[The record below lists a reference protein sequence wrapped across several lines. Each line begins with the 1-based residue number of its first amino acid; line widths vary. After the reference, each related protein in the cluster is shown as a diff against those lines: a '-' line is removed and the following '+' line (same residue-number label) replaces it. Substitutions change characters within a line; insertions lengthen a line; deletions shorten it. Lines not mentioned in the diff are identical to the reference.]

1 MNHTKTARIVLPR
14 PLRALAFGLLA
25 VALFASGAL
34 AAAAFNDVGDDHP
47 ASAEITA
54 AHSIGVFNGYGDG
67 TFRPDGKL
75 TQSHAENV
83 IWRILSWQGTDDDGN
98 FEISR
103 ADAAVLAMTGL
114 CGLAYDRIPDCAAV
128 ASAGE
133 RAAYDRGY
141 DAGLAAAE
149 GNGDRTGGLPEP
161 NYANGEC
168 PRLTGVPEVSPVGTV
183 TVSGASSLLRPYVL
197 LKCEYRPS
205 TRNLAEAASNACQDT
220 PAPNGG
226 SPALGGFSANAGK
239 YVVTC
244 RWVPPTRDL
253 TGEPDVRC
261 PGPTPALS
269 VGTNRVSSAWVID
282 GWRTAYDPEACEW
295 VGSGLGDWQCNGFEH
310 HNFFKNVPSSH
321 GCPGGHAVYQ
331 NWQYWNEMGTWRL
344 IQIGTGEGS
353 GG

>member
-1 MNHTKTARIVLPR
+1 MTIRIVLPR

-25 VALFASGAL
+25 VALFAGGAL

-75 TQSHAENV
+75 TQGQAENV
-83 IWRILSWQGTDDDGN
+83 IWRILTWQGTDDDGN

-128 ASAGE
+128 AAAGE

-141 DAGLAAAE
+141 DAGFAAAE
-149 GNGDRTGGLPEP
+149 GDGTRNGGSPEP
-161 NYANGEC
+161 DYASGEC
-168 PRLTGVPEVSPVGTV
+168 PRLTGVPEVLPVGTV
-183 TVSGASSLLRPYVL
+183 IVL
-197 LKCEYRPS
+197 DVLSFYINLWLHCEYRPS
-205 TRNLAEAASNACQDT
+205 TRNLAEAARNACQDT
-220 PAPNGG
+220 PAPNGA
-226 SPALGGFSANAGK
+226 SPAPGRLSTNASGRE

-244 RWVPPTRDL
+244 RWRAPTRDL
-253 TGEPDVRC
+253 TGEPNVQC
-261 PGPTPALS
+261 PNPTSAS
-269 VGTNRVSSAWVID
+269 TGTDPRAAWVID

-295 VGSGLGDWQCNGFEH
+295 VGSGLGQQQCIGSNIANYFQ
-310 HNFFKNVPSSH
+310 NVPSSH
-321 GCPGGHAVYQ
+321 GCPGGPAIYEA
-331 NWQYWNEMGTWRL
+331 WRFWDEMGTWRL
-344 IQIGTGEGS
+344 IQIGADEG
-353 GG
+353 GGG